1 MSINFLWV
9 CWDMLNNNFKD
20 GLKTGLENFFKQ
32 NLIPLKTNSV
42 MLKANLASEVQMS
55 MNAISH

>member
-1 MSINFLWV
+1 
-9 CWDMLNNNFKD
+9 MLNNNFKD